1 MLALRPKTDSF
12 ATILNR
18 IKVFRFHLVSVLTV
32 EVPLDEE
39 FLQMLSG
46 KHLLAHEGKA
56 CFPKGVQKRL
66 NFRRKSF
73 FLRPWF

>member
-1 MLALRPKTDSF
+1 MMGKKKRFRDIDMLALRPKTDSF

-18 IKVFRFHLVSVLTV
+18 IQVLRFHLVSVLTV

-46 KHLLAHEGKA
+46 KHLLA
-56 CFPKGVQKRL
+56 P
-66 NFRRKSF
+66 
-73 FLRPWF
+73 